1 MRYFMRFSKF
11 GRVTTLA
18 ALTLVSSAAVWARPI
33 ITGPGTVAV
42 GANVVFTISDDAPG
56 DGFNPGLTGYVA
68 DFKFVFDTTFLQ
80 FVQADALIPDDPLH
94 PAVVF
99 NGALN
104 ASGEV
109 LATLAWLPFT
119 PLPTNATDLFTLTF
133 TALAS
138 TGASSTMVNMS
149 LPDGGAYGDGG
160 SFDPT
165 RGSAAITSAVPEPQ
179 SLALLAIGGVAM
191 LGARRRRTHQQ
202 QHQQQHQQS

>member
-11 GRVTTLA
+11 GRATTLA
-18 ALTLVSSAAVWARPI
+18 ALTLVTSAAVWARPV

-56 DGFNPGLTGYVA
+56 DGFNSDLTGYIA
-68 DFKFVFDTTFLQ
+68 EFKFVFDTTFLQ
-80 FVQADALIPDDPLH
+80 FAHADAVLGGSFLIGPTGPADITTPGEFRAQLIGPDDVT
-94 PAVVF
+94 PAA
-99 NGALN
+99 NQA
-104 ASGEV
+104 
-109 LATLAWLPFT
+109 
-119 PLPTNATDLFTLTF
+119 LFTLTF

-138 TGASSTMVNMS
+138 TGASFTIVNMS

-160 SFDPT
+160 SFVKT
-165 RGSAAITSAVPEPQ
+165 SGSAAITSAVPEPQ
-179 SLALLAIGGVAM
+179 SLALLAVGGVAM